1 MPPSLPPKLYDDST
15 NSWTAVHS
23 AVRPHSPEEL
33 ARRSSA
39 EPIAPDVH
47 GHSSPL
53 SPGVTRA
60 TLTSSDVPLEEASD
74 SEPAYPFVLV
84 NDPNVPLRRGGILL
98 APYLGLVPDGGEQAS
113 QVPAGTSSTSHTTNQ
128 RPRASGASVRD
139 GSIKKARPGRPGRRS
154 GQVEARPLTTEGPQ
168 LQWESYEFRP
178 SPSPSC
184 RPRARK
190 RDRDPSV
197 LAFVHEPYSAN
208 TPLSASFPCTHCNCW
223 FPSASEQTY
232 HIETYHK
239 AVDLPSTD
247 PPAYES
253 LPHAWPQYEG
263 RRFVQFDATG
273 ARVVEYQCGHCD
285 QTFPDRLLLKKHVK
299 ATHGVTKA
307 ELVGQ

>member
-1 MPPSLPPKLYDDST
+1 MPPSPPHKLYDDFT
-15 NSWTAVHS
+15 RSWKGTHS
-23 AVRPHSPEEL
+23 AVRSKSPEEL
-33 ARRSSA
+33 LRFSSA

-53 SPGVTRA
+53 SPGGTHTA
-60 TLTSSDVPLEEASD
+60 PPSSNVPLEDPE

-98 APYLGLVPDGGEQAS
+98 APFLGLVPDGGEQAS
-113 QVPAGTSSTSHTTNQ
+113 QVPAGTSSTSHTTSQ
-128 RPRASGASVRD
+128 RPRASGTSVRD

-168 LQWESYEFRP
+168 LQWEPYEFRP
-178 SPSPSC
+178 SPSSSPSSSR
-184 RPRARK
+184 RPRAPK
-190 RDRDPSV
+190 RDRDPGV

-232 HIETYHK
+232 HVETYHK
-239 AVDLPSTD
+239 ALELPSTY

-299 ATHGVTKA
+299 ATHG
-307 ELVGQ
+307 G